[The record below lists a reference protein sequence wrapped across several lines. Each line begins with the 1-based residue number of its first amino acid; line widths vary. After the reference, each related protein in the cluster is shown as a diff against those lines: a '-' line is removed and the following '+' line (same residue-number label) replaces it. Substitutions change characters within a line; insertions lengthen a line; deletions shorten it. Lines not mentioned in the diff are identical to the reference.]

1 MGLLKRIHENA
12 KAGADAPIN
21 PLIADGGAQIA
32 SSLLLKTTAKILDRA
47 TEDYVFEGKKQG
59 YAEASDVYEKKLL
72 EQANMFTKE
81 KDAFTKERDEYED
94 LLDKFDKRICELQ
107 EKVNKS
113 QQEVV
118 LLNELLLKERELRKL
133 SE

>member
-12 KAGADAPIN
+12 KSAADAPIN
-21 PLIADGGAQIA
+21 PIISDGGAQITSRLFA
-32 SSLLLKTTAKILDRA
+32 KATAKALDRA

-72 EQANMFTKE
+72 EQANKFTKE
-81 KDAFTKERDEYED
+81 KDAFKKERDEYEA

-107 EKVNKS
+107 EKADKS
-113 QQEVV
+113 QQEIE